1 MDRACTPLEDKEHN
15 LKRLDQPL
23 NRLTAPSSSPSI
35 VQVVSCLTL
44 LLCTVSATV
53 FAELSKSNDGSYP
66 YNTFV
71 VPCAVEAFKLLVS
84 ALTLLVL
91 HARGDSVKV
100 SFSYSNFA
108 MFAIPAFCYFVSNNC
123 MFYIIRE
130 LGPTT
135 YQITNNLKVLSTAL
149 LMRVFLARKLSW
161 LRWKALLLLVVGSVV
176 AELNGDDGGRVR
188 GSAMGYFFVLFSCF
202 ASSTGGVLTEKLL
215 KGKSDARE
223 SDSIHWQ
230 NIQLYLFGVLFGWFA
245 FVVKNTDHS
254 SKGIFTGFNSAAYA
268 MIMSQTMLG
277 LSVSFVLKYI
287 DNIAKCFVA
296 AVSMLCVALLH
307 TSMHGETIPVRLIV
321 SIVLIFFALEQ
332 YNNNA

>member
-1 MDRACTPLEDKEHN
+1 MDRARAPPEDKEHV
-15 LKRLDQPL
+15 LKPRDQPL
-23 NRLTAPSSSPSI
+23 NRSTEPSSSPS
-35 VQVVSCLTL
+35 VVKVVSCLTL
-44 LLCTVSATV
+44 LLCTVSATS
-53 FAELSKSNDGSYP
+53 FAELSKSDDGTYP

-71 VPCAVEAFKLLVS
+71 VPCAVEALKLFTS

-91 HARGDSVKV
+91 HGRGDSVRV

-149 LMRVFLARKLSW
+149 LMRVFLGRKLSW
-161 LRWKALLLLVVGSVV
+161 LRWKALLLLVVGSVI
-176 AELNGDDGGRVR
+176 AELKGDYSMHVR
-188 GSAMGYFFVLFSCF
+188 GSALGYFFVLCSCF

-215 KGKSDARE
+215 KGKSDATG

-230 NIQLYLFGVLFGWFA
+230 NIQLYFFGVLFGWLA
-245 FVVKNTDHS
+245 FVVKNTHTLS
-254 SKGIFTGFNSAAYA
+254 NSVFTGFNPAAYA
-268 MIMSQTMLG
+268 MIVSQTMMG

-307 TSMHGETIPVRLIV
+307 TSMRGEMVPIRLIV
-321 SIVLIFFALEQ
+321 SIVLIFFALER
-332 YNNNA
+332 YNNNE

>member
-1 MDRACTPLEDKEHN
+1 
-15 LKRLDQPL
+15 
-23 NRLTAPSSSPSI
+23 
-35 VQVVSCLTL
+35 
-44 LLCTVSATV
+44 
-53 FAELSKSNDGSYP
+53 
-66 YNTFV
+66 
-71 VPCAVEAFKLLVS
+71 
-84 ALTLLVL
+84 
-91 HARGDSVKV
+91 
-100 SFSYSNFA
+100 

-161 LRWKALLLLVVGSVV
+161 VRWKALVLLVVGSVV
-176 AELNGDDGGRVR
+176 AELNGDGGHIR
-188 GSAMGYFFVLFSCF
+188 GSALDYFFVLFSCF
-202 ASSTGGVLTEKLL
+202 ASSTGGVFTEKLL

-223 SDSIHWQ
+223 CDSIHWQ
-230 NIQLYLFGVLFGWFA
+230 NIQLYFFGVLFGWLA

-254 SKGIFTGFNSAAYA
+254 TNGIFTGFNSAAYA
-268 MIMSQTMLG
+268 MIVSQTMLG

-307 TSMHGETIPVRLIV
+307 TSMHGEMIPVRLIV
-321 SIVLIFFALEQ
+321 SIVLIFFALER
-332 YNNNA
+332 YNNNT

>member
-1 MDRACTPLEDKEHN
+1 MDRACARLEDKEHN
-15 LKRLDQPL
+15 LKRLGQSL
-23 NRLTAPSSSPSI
+23 NRLTAPSSSPSV

-188 GSAMGYFFVLFSCF
+188 GSALGYFFVLFSCF

-223 SDSIHWQ
+223 KRFDPLAEYSTVLVWGIVWLVRVFREKHRSFIERHFHWVQLGCVRDDYVANHAGTFCVLRFEVYRQHCQVLRSGGEYALRGVAPHIDARRDDS
-230 NIQLYLFGVLFGWFA
+230 G
-245 FVVKNTDHS
+245 S
-254 SKGIFTGFNSAAYA
+254 
-268 MIMSQTMLG
+268 
-277 LSVSFVLKYI
+277 I
-287 DNIAKCFVA
+287 D
-296 AVSMLCVALLH
+296 
-307 TSMHGETIPVRLIV
+307 R
-321 SIVLIFFALEQ
+321 
-332 YNNNA
+332 

>member
-1 MDRACTPLEDKEHN
+1 MDRSRATFEEKEHTS
-15 LKRLDQPL
+15 KRPDQSL
-23 NRLTAPSSSPSI
+23 YMFAAPSTSPS
-35 VQVVSCLTL
+35 VVKVISCLTL
-44 LLCTVSATV
+44 LVCTVSATS
-53 FAELSKSNDGSYP
+53 FAELSKSDDGTYP

-71 VPCAVEAFKLLVS
+71 VPCAVEALKLLAS
-84 ALTLLVL
+84 ALTLVVL
-91 HARGDSVKV
+91 HGRGNSVKV
-100 SFSYSNFA
+100 SFSHSNFL

-135 YQITNNLKVLSTAL
+135 YQITNNLKVFTTAI

-161 LRWKALLLLVVGSVV
+161 VKWKALVLLVVGSVV
-176 AELNGDDGGRVR
+176 AELNGDDGGQMH
-188 GSAMGYFFVLFSCF
+188 GSALGYFFVLLSCF
-202 ASSTGGVLTEKLL
+202 ASSTGGVVTEKLL
-215 KGKSDARE
+215 KSE

-230 NIQLYLFGVLFGWFA
+230 NIQLYFFGASFGWLA
-245 FVVKNTDHS
+245 FVVNTTDTS
-254 SKGIFTGFNSAAYA
+254 SNGVFAGLNLAVYA
-268 MIMSQTMLG
+268 MIVSQTMLG

-307 TSMHGETIPVRLIV
+307 TSMRGEMIPLRLIV

-332 YNNNA
+332 YNNNV